1 MSDSLISAM
10 RRCGAFLAESS
21 SRQTEAAG
29 GPFYGTVAGKSGA
42 KLKVNAKGASL
53 LLPMT
58 TACTSA
64 KDGDRCIIE
73 MIGPQAIV
81 TGILAK

>member
-10 RRCGAFLAESS
+10 RRCGASLAETSA
-21 SRQTEAAG
+21 RQAEAAG

-58 TACTSA
+58 TACASA
-64 KDGDRCIIE
+64 ERWATVHHRDDRAAGDRD
-73 MIGPQAIV
+73 
-81 TGILAK
+81 GILAK